1 MSCETSC
8 NEAKTI
14 AAGACCTAIFKA
26 FASEIVPELTQY
38 AMQVGEE
45 TSRPIEI
52 YLAVTVL
59 YVISALVINRIMAFI
74 EKRSRVP
81 GFVAAGTGAGGH

>member
-1 MSCETSC
+1 
-8 NEAKTI
+8 
-14 AAGACCTAIFKA
+14 
-26 FASEIVPELTQY
+26 
-38 AMQVGEE
+38 MQVGEE

-74 EKRSRVP
+74 EKRARIP
-81 GFVAAGTGAGGH
+81 GMVVASSAGGGH